1 MWIYWNT
8 IKPITLAQFMFI
20 KNKTKFISQ
29 SSHLWFKKLLRSLQ
43 GWNNVKN
50 IKSVYSLKFKPC
62 GKTAGKKTWASFHS
76 NLLYTLLSA
85 WEGKLSSFFPT
96 SWNYIL
102 VQKVPWILRVEGNQ
116 LTACL
121 NIDVEYWNDKNGNT
135 CFRMLSS
142 LNREFWLILFPFF
155 WHGKVSLNME
165 EIFATLHEHDFF
177 SQVEQYE

>member
-1 MWIYWNT
+1 MWKIFTVCILSNSNHVERQLARRHEPAFT
-8 IKPITLAQFMFI
+8 PICCT
-20 KNKTKFISQ
+20 
-29 SSHLWFKKLLRSLQ
+29 H
-43 GWNNVKN
+43 
-50 IKSVYSLKFKPC
+50 
-62 GKTAGKKTWASFHS
+62 
-76 NLLYTLLSA
+76 LLST

-102 VQKVPWILRVEGNQ
+102 VQKVPWILRVEGNK

-121 NIDVEYWNDKNGNT
+121 NIDVEHWNDENGNT
-135 CFRMLSS
+135 CFRILSS